1 MWTGPA
7 RLACIALFALVA
19 ATTGGSR
26 ALAQTARFQA
36 GIPEEGAAR
45 REEARATAPADR
57 FTTELITYTSQGKAI
72 RAAVFRPLANANGA
86 GVVFIHGSGSIGPFQ
101 LRFAQRFAEDGY
113 IVVVPTYL
121 DAAADDSIR
130 PEWMMSAWRDSGA
143 DAIEWLI
150 AQGVDR
156 RRTGIIG
163 YSLGSYIAV
172 DGALGQ
178 SRAGAAVAVAGGW
191 DVYPPRP
198 PARRIPV
205 LIIRNQRDTHVH
217 PASTERWLQ
226 FLEEANVP
234 VRIRVNRNAPH
245 IMNWTQWEAA
255 YGFASTFFNGT
266 IAGPTSQGT

>member
-1 MWTGPA
+1 MQRRTLLGLTAALGLMQALPA
-7 RLACIALFALVA
+7 
-19 ATTGGSR
+19 S
-26 ALAQTARFQA
+26 AQTMRAQER
-36 GIPEEGAAR
+36 AAR
-45 REEARATAPADR
+45 REERSAVAPTDR
-57 FTTELITYTSQGKAI
+57 FTTELITYPSQGKAI

-86 GVVFIHGSGSIGPFQ
+86 AVVFMHGSGSIGRFQ
-101 LRFAQRFAEDGY
+101 LRFAQKFAEDGY
-113 IVVVPTYL
+113 LVVVPTYL
-121 DAAADDSIR
+121 DAAADDTIR
-130 PEWMMSAWRDSGA
+130 PEWMMSAWRDSGS

-156 RRTGIIG
+156 QRTGIIG

-172 DGALGQ
+172 DGALGH

-217 PASTERWLQ
+217 PPSTERWLQ

-245 IMNWTQWEAA
+245 IMSWAQWEVA
-255 YGFASTFFNGT
+255 YGFALTFFNGT
-266 IAGPTSQGT
+266 IGRTT